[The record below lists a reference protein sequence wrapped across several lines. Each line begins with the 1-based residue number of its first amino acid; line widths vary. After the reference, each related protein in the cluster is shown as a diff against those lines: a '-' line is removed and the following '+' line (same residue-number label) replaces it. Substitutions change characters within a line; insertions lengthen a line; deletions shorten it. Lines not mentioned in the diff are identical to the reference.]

1 MHSNRVFGLES
12 LEARQLP
19 STAGPCLLLAEPVGD
34 SSLTSDGGTDHG
46 FGCGCGGCATIEP
59 VHAQTRLALP
69 VATPQVLFLNFDG
82 DAVTSNPCGFS
93 YSTPYA
99 VPTFSLSS
107 YGFGGLEETAED
119 YILQFV
125 REDFAAF
132 DVTVTNT
139 RPLSGAYSTIYMD
152 DFSFEGGG
160 VLGIACYDVD
170 NHDRDDFGF
179 VFTREF
185 GSYAGDDLRELSQYL
200 ANVVSHEAGHLFGL
214 KHVSG
219 TTLMNSYLNHS
230 PVQAGF
236 GPGSTQNSE
245 AVLAANLGYREG
257 IADDFGDDAAAAP
270 ALGLDESVQGLLE
283 LRADV
288 DAFQIVSNFSQELSL
303 RIETSAF
310 GNLDSFLTVTNAS
323 GTVIATNDDVDGG
336 QDSSVTFLAS
346 AGQEYTVLVSSAG
359 GASSGT
365 YTLHAITANGGSP
378 AIFLTESAGTASDG
392 VIDFDAV
399 AVGTA
404 TRLSF
409 TIANAGGAPLVLDGV
424 DLSGDNPF
432 SIDLASNPG
441 TDADNIELGPGKS
454 RTFTVTYAPISQGN
468 HSAVIEIL
476 SNDPDE
482 PNIELDLTGF
492 AGIPNAVFAELDGA
506 SDGQFTLGDVPAL
519 VATPVSVV
527 TVSND
532 GNAPL
537 QIALTL
543 DSQNDVGF
551 AVAQESLITIA
562 PGQSQVITLD
572 ITPLTATSVD
582 DVLTIES
589 NDATSGSATV
599 ALSGQAYMSVAG
611 KTKFSF
617 GSDSGGDV
625 VVSLKGAGEARVY
638 LGDEAGTIQQ
648 IALEGTD
655 LTSKLNIKSATS
667 VILRDLYSDG
677 SLKSLTA
684 STTTLEH
691 GAIQLAGAIGKLALG
706 GVIDGSLSA
715 TRFAQVALGGDMID
729 SLLLANA
736 NDGESPAIEKV
747 RVLGSYKGSVI
758 SAGFDQ
764 TQLAAVLGG
773 APGTPGN
780 GAIGAVTLASVNTDN
795 GGIEFGVLSNGTIA
809 SVKVGVAKLTLPFVS
824 DDFVVAVLS

>member
-19 STAGPCLLLAEPVGD
+19 STAGSCLLLAEPVGD
-34 SSLTSDGGTDHG
+34 SSLTSDGGTDHR
-46 FGCGCGGCATIEP
+46 FGCGCCECATIEP
-59 VHAQTRLALP
+59 VHAQTGLTLHA
-69 VATPQVLFLNFDG
+69 ATPQVLFLNFDG
-82 DAVTSNPCGFS
+82 DTVTSNPCGFS

-99 VPTFSLSS
+99 VPTFSLSP

-125 REDFAAF
+125 QEDFAAF
-132 DVTVTNT
+132 NVTVTNL
-139 RPLSGAYSTIYMD
+139 RPDSGAYSTIYMD

-160 VLGIACYDVD
+160 VLGIACYDVG

-185 GSYAGDDLRELSQYL
+185 GSYAGDDLHEFSQYL

-219 TTLMNSYLNHS
+219 MTLMNSYLHHS
-230 PVQAGF
+230 PVQASF
-236 GPGSTQNSE
+236 GSGSTQNSE

-257 IADDFGDDAAAAP
+257 VADDFGDDATAASQ
-270 ALGLDESVQGLLE
+270 LGLDASVQGLLE

-288 DAFQIVSNFSQELSL
+288 DAFEIVSSFSQELSL
-303 RIETSAF
+303 QIETTPF

-336 QDSSVTFLAS
+336 QDSSVTFLAT

-378 AIFLTESAGTASDG
+378 AIFLTESTGTASDG
-392 VIDFDAV
+392 VMDFDAV

-404 TRLSF
+404 TQLSF
-409 TIANAGGAPLVLDGV
+409 TIANAGGASLVLDGV
-424 DLSGDNPF
+424 DLSGDNVF
-432 SIDLASNPG
+432 SIDVASDPG
-441 TDADNIELGPGKS
+441 NDTDNIELGPGES
-454 RTFTVTYAPISQGN
+454 QTFTVTYAPVSQGN
-468 HSAVIEIL
+468 HSATIEIL

-482 PNIELDLTGF
+482 PHIELDLTGF
-492 AGIPNAVFAELDGA
+492 AGIPNAVFTELDDT
-506 SDGQFTLGDVPAL
+506 SDGQFTLGDLPVL
-519 VATPVSVV
+519 VATPVPVV
-527 TVSND
+527 TVTNS

-537 QIALTL
+537 QIALAL

-551 AVAQESLITIA
+551 AVAQGSLITIA
-562 PGQSQVITLD
+562 PGQSQTITLD

-589 NDATSGSATV
+589 NDTTSGSATV

-617 GSDSGGDV
+617 ESGSGGAA

-638 LGDEAGTIQQ
+638 LGDDAGTIQQ

-655 LTSKLNIKSATS
+655 LTSKLTIKSS
-667 VILRDLYSDG
+667 GQVILRDLSGEG

-684 STTTLEH
+684 STTILEH
-691 GAIQLAGAIGKLALG
+691 GAIELTGAIRKLALG
-706 GVIDGSLSA
+706 GVIDSSLSA
-715 TRFAQVALGGDMID
+715 TSFAQVVLGGDMIE
-729 SLLLANA
+729 SLLLANT
-736 NDGESPAIEKV
+736 DDEETPTIGKV
-747 RVLGSYKGSVI
+747 RVLGSYEGSII
-758 SAGFDQ
+758 SAGFDESE
-764 TQLAAVLGG
+764 LAAMLGG
-773 APGTPGN
+773 GAGTPGN
-780 GAIGAVTLASVNTDN
+780 GAIGTVTLANVNANN
-795 GGIEFGVLSNGTIA
+795 GGTEFGIISNGTIS
-809 SVKVGVAKLTLPFVS
+809 SVKVGSARLTIPFVS
-824 DDFVVAVLS
+824 DDFVVAILS